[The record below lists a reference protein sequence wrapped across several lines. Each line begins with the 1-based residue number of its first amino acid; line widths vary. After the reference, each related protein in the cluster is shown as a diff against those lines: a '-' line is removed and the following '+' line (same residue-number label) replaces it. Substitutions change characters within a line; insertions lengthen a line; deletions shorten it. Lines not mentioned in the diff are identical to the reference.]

1 MKKYLNVAY
10 NSILAFFKD
19 TIIYSVVK
27 RLTRNWVIATMT
39 LLVVLL
45 SYNQINMYYNKFLDA
60 YEEANSKDKEKDA
73 PEEMGLTFTK
83 IDEGLYTL
91 TGGVAQG
98 DCEKIVPQMPQK
110 FALILE
116 SPGGSLADGSCLAAH
131 IKLRDVVTVVR
142 STPVT
147 NENGKII
154 YTPGQV
160 GKEMGN
166 DYLGER
172 TVCASACS
180 LMFLGGDKRYLIG
193 EAYLGIHGP
202 GTPDGAIN
210 TMSRKQLEASSFR
223 TASNLIKLLTQL
235 GLDDEDVKLLFIQI
249 PNSAMYWVH
258 PRDFAAKPGLAK
270 LATHYVNFF
279 GLNYT
284 DVEAAAV
291 N

>member
-116 SPGGSLADGSCLAAH
+116 SPCGSLSDGSCLAAH

-147 NENGKII
+147 NENGKVI
-154 YTPGQV
+154 YTPGSSWQ
-160 GKEMGN
+160 GN
-166 DYLGER
+166 G
-172 TVCASACS
+172 
-180 LMFLGGDKRYLIG
+180 
-193 EAYLGIHGP
+193 
-202 GTPDGAIN
+202 
-210 TMSRKQLEASSFR
+210 
-223 TASNLIKLLTQL
+223 
-235 GLDDEDVKLLFIQI
+235 
-249 PNSAMYWVH
+249 
-258 PRDFAAKPGLAK
+258 
-270 LATHYVNFF
+270 
-279 GLNYT
+279 
-284 DVEAAAV
+284 
-291 N
+291 